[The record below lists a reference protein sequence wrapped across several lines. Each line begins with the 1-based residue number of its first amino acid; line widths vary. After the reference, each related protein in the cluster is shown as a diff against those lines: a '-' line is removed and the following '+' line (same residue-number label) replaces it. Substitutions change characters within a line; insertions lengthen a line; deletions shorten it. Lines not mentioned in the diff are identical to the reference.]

1 MRTGGADAGRT
12 AGLPQVWL
20 YLPARLAF
28 ELLGAQRGRYWL
40 SFSGAVVHKLFVM
53 TWFANSETFWL
64 ALDGQTDSAS
74 ERGGLGSIP
83 ADGIFSAGGSGQRAA
98 TTAVVV
104 RSLFF
109 WYAAGCFRR

>member
-1 MRTGGADAGRT
+1 MVYIPLVIT
-12 AGLPQVWL
+12 L
-20 YLPARLAF
+20 
-28 ELLGAQRGRYWL
+28 EAQ
-40 SFSGAVVHKLFVM
+40 SVM
-53 TWFANSETFWL
+53 CWL
-64 ALDGQTDSAS
+64 ALDGQILAS

-83 ADGIFSAGGSGQRAA
+83 ADGIFSAGGGGQRAA